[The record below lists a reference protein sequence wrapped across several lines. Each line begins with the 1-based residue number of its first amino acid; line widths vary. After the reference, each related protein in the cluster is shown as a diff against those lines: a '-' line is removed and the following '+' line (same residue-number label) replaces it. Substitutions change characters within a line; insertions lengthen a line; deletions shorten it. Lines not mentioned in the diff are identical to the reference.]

1 VLEIGDKSNRISQ
14 MSTADAIVR
23 NDEVVGSI
31 PTSSTI
37 FSVTCGPSLSQSRSI
52 SFQNIAY
59 LAITSSLV
67 SPVLCLRG
75 TTMAS
80 TPIVAPLA
88 VVFGHPLSPLQKRSS
103 TVRESLCTSSHFS
116 PTIR

>member
-67 SPVLCLRG
+67 SPVLCLR
-75 TTMAS
+75 
-80 TPIVAPLA
+80 
-88 VVFGHPLSPLQKRSS
+88 
-103 TVRESLCTSSHFS
+103 
-116 PTIR
+116 